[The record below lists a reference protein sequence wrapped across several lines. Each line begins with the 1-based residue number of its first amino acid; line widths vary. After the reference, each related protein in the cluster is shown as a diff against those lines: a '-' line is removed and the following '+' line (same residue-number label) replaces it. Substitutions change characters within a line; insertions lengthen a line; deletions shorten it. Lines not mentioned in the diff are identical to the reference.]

1 MIKKNLRYVLIAA
14 GLLGLGYFGYQ
25 AVSLRIAP
33 PTAPEIA
40 DDAPPEEIERLT
52 GEYDRARTTW
62 NNQFARKGF
71 FALVGAFLLLLGAL
85 PKKKIWIPKFLF
97 SAGLVALIIHHLLA
111 DGKIISIVEE
121 GLRISALWIVMA
133 FVVKGTGMG
142 CTVWRWKV
150 LLEGQGFKIPLR
162 HLVESFLIGRFIG
175 SFAPGTSGL
184 DGYRAYDI
192 SRYTGKV
199 ARSLAVIFVEKLTGF
214 FVLGTL
220 LLVAVPVGMGLFERN
235 EVNTTA
241 LVMMALVFLGMMLLS
256 TVILLKPG
264 LIRWLAAKFIPKASP
279 IRKKV
284 DGAVKA
290 VTAYENRKG
299 HLLKAMAIGFG
310 VHICTIGMYF
320 CTSRALFQDVPNSD
334 LFVTSALMIGATVLP
349 LSIAGIGM
357 REGVF
362 VFFLGPMAAI
372 YAFAGYLVG
381 EIISLFGGPVWLAR
395 KTDYYEVI
403 KAQRDA
409 INKGVEEEE
418 EEEEDEV
425 EEVAPIPA
433 ELLPSI
439 KRYTLTGAAAG
450 LVGGLGVAIVDAVRL
465 WIIGGGTDW
474 SLPGYAALFYGPL
487 LGILGAIAGA
497 FLAVLGRYIRRPAAP
512 PIRTATFVGL
522 TLLWVF
528 VVVIGYFFL
537 QRDVFGEK
545 AGLFDPAMLG
555 SFVGLLVG
563 ALVFCLALGW
573 VLRKVFSGP
582 REGLCKPWI
591 GAAIYVVAAGASV
604 AAWGAIGS
612 PATGSSLGPAPKNAS
627 SMPNVLLVMND
638 THRADYT
645 GFMGGPEDLTPNLDR
660 LAADGVVYEKAFAQ
674 ASWTRPSVATI
685 LTGRYP
691 SSHTATLKGS
701 VLPEEVFTLAEA
713 MLDGGYETIGIATN
727 YNLTPFFKFDQ
738 GFVDY
743 RYLEPDQPLGS
754 NDAQA
759 KLIGIEVLKKI
770 KARFRGDQERP
781 EDYYVTGDVVT
792 EMALARIA
800 ERDDSR
806 PFFAFLSYMDVH
818 DPYFRHPFDGYG
830 ISHRRNP
837 NPDPSLIPEMKEL
850 YAGEVKWWDEQF
862 GKLVDGL
869 KKQGLY
875 DDTMIVVVSD
885 HGEEFGEHEGF
896 WHGTTLYEEQLRIV
910 FVVKYPESAG
920 MEKGARVTEWMRLLD
935 VAPLIIESAGL
946 EIPEGM
952 QGKGV
957 PSSTEPVFAEED
969 HQGNVLT
976 SILTTDDE
984 GADVKLIR
992 ANPGNP
998 RGLEPLEL
1006 YRLDEDPQELFNL
1019 VDKEP
1024 NQLAEATQKLDAM
1037 ELVASEGAVEAQAG
1051 DLTPEQKAMLIQ
1063 LGYMKEGEDGEKKKD
1078 DEPEGE

>member
-1 MIKKNLRYVLIAA
+1 MAA
-14 GLLGLGYFGYQ
+14 GLLALGYFGYQ

-33 PTAPEIA
+33 PVAPEIA
-40 DDAPPEEIERLT
+40 EDGPAEEAARLT
-52 GEYDRARTTW
+52 ADYERERGAW

-71 FALVGAFLLLLGAL
+71 FALAGAFLLLLGAL
-85 PKKKIWIPKFLF
+85 PKKKIWIPKFVF

-111 DGKIISIVEE
+111 DGKIMAIVEE
-121 GLRISALWIVMA
+121 GIRVSALWIVMA

-220 LLVAVPVGMGLFERN
+220 LLVAVPVGMGLFDRN
-235 EVNTTA
+235 NVNTTA
-241 LVMMALVFLGMMLLS
+241 LVMMALTFLGMMLLS

-264 LIRWLAAKFIPKASP
+264 LFRWLAAKFFPKGSP

-284 DGAVKA
+284 DKAVGA
-290 VTAYENRKG
+290 VTAYENRKA

-310 VHICTIGMYF
+310 VHCCTIGMYF
-320 CTSRALFQDVPNSD
+320 CTSRALFQDVPNAD

-372 YAFAGYLVG
+372 YAFTGYLVG
-381 EIISLFGGPVWLAR
+381 EVISLFGGPVWLAR
-395 KTDYYEVI
+395 KGDYYEVI

-409 INKGVEEEE
+409 INKDVEDEEEE
-418 EEEEDEV
+418 EEEEAPE
-425 EEVAPIPA
+425 PIPA
-433 ELLPSI
+433 HLLPSI
-439 KRYTLTGAAAG
+439 RQYSLTGLGAG
-450 LVGGLGVAIVDAVRL
+450 LLAGLGVAIVDAARL
-465 WIIGGGTDW
+465 WVIGGGADW
-474 SLPGYAALFYGPL
+474 SLPGYAALVYGPL
-487 LGILGAIAGA
+487 LGILGAVSGA
-497 FLAVLGRYIRRPAAP
+497 FLAALGRFVRRPAAP
-512 PIRTATFVGL
+512 AIRTATFVGL
-522 TLLWVF
+522 ALLWVF

-545 AGLFDPAMLG
+545 AGLFAPRMLG
-555 SFVGLLVG
+555 SLVGLMAG
-563 ALVFCLALGW
+563 ALVLCVGLGW
-573 VLRKVFSGP
+573 ALRKIFSGS
-582 REGLCKPWI
+582 REALARWWI
-591 GAAIYVVAAGASV
+591 GAAIYAVLGGALV
-604 AAWGAIGS
+604 AAWGAAGQAE
-612 PATGSSLGPAPKNAS
+612 PAAELGPAPGDAS
-627 SMPNVLLVMND
+627 EMPHVVLVMND

-645 GFMGGPEDLTPNLDR
+645 GVYGGREDLTPNLDA
-660 LAADGVVYEKAFAQ
+660 LAADGVVYDKAFAQ

-701 VLPEEVFTLAEA
+701 VLPDEVKTLAET
-713 MLDGGYETIGIATN
+713 MLAGGYETIGIATN
-727 YNLTPFFKFDQ
+727 YNLTPFFNFDQ

-759 KLIGIEVLKKI
+759 KLIAIEVLKKI

-792 EMALARIA
+792 ELALKRID
-800 ERDDSR
+800 ERDERR
-806 PFFAFLSYMDVH
+806 PFFTFLSYMDVH

-837 NPDPSLIPEMKEL
+837 DPDPSLIPEMKEL
-850 YAGEVKWWDEQF
+850 YAGEIKWWDQQL

-869 KKQGLY
+869 KQRGLY
-875 DDTMIVVVSD
+875 EDTLIVVVSD
-885 HGEEFGEHEGF
+885 HGEEFGEHGGF

-920 MEKGARVTEWMRLLD
+920 VSGGARVDAWMRLLD
-935 VAPLIIESAGL
+935 VAPLIIDSAGL
-946 EIPEGM
+946 EVPDEM
-952 QGKGV
+952 QGS
-957 PSSTEPVFAEED
+957 PAPESARTPVFAEED

-976 SILTTDDE
+976 SILYSDDDGSE
-984 GADVKLIR
+984 VKLIR
-992 ANPGNP
+992 ANQGNP
-998 RGLEPLEL
+998 RGVEPLEL
-1006 YRLDEDPQELFNL
+1006 YRLDHDPKELENLADEDPER
-1019 VDKEP
+1019 
-1024 NQLAEATQKLDAM
+1024 LAKATEALDAS
-1037 ELVASEGAVEAQAG
+1037 EVAARQGAVEAIAG
-1051 DLTPEQKAMLIQ
+1051 ELTPEQKRVLQQ
-1063 LGYMKEGEDGEKKKD
+1063 LGYMKRGE
-1078 DEPEGE
+1078 